1 MSSEYYF
8 FNVIAWTAIF
18 LQRVPNLIFKLD
30 LHVCVFTKL
39 ILYFNQLFSKCVAK
53 LALLLETFVTGV
65 PLIIP
70 PFQLCART
78 PS

>member
-8 FNVIAWTAIF
+8 FNVIALTAIF
-18 LQRVPNLIFKLD
+18 LQRVPNLIYKLD
-30 LHVCVFTKL
+30 LCVFTKL
-39 ILYFNQLFSKCVAK
+39 ILYFNQLFPKCVAE

-65 PLIIP
+65 PLINP

>member
-65 PLIIP
+65 PLINP